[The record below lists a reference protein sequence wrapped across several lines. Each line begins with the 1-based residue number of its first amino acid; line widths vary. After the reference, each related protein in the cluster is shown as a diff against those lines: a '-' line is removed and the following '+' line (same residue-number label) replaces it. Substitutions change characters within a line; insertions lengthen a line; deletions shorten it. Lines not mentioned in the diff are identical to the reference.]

1 MVGVPKPQRRRRST
15 TAALPVYEAETEG
28 VTVRVTPDFLPE
40 ESSRDRNRFVW
51 AYTVEIENRSQR
63 EFQLISRRWV
73 ITDGLNR
80 TETVRGHGVVGEQP
94 SLKPGEAYRYASACP
109 LQTPSGLMGGAYQ
122 MLSAEGE
129 LFEVEI
135 PTFSLDLPEAGRA
148 LN

>member
-1 MVGVPKPQRRRRST
+1 MIRKLQRRPRAPAQPPT
-15 TAALPVYEAETEG
+15 YVAETSG
-28 VTVRVTPDFLPE
+28 VTVRVRPGFLAE
-40 ESSRDRNRFVW
+40 ESSRADGRFVW
-51 AYTVEIENRSQR
+51 SYTVEIENRSAR
-63 EFQLISRRWV
+63 EIQLISRRWV

-80 TETVRGHGVVGEQP
+80 TETVRGQGVVGEQP

-109 LQTPSGLMGGAYQ
+109 LKTPSGLMGGAYQ

>member
-1 MVGVPKPQRRRRST
+1 MGIPGPQRRRRAAS
-15 TAALPVYEAETEG
+15 ALPVYEAETDG
-28 VTVRVTPDFLPE
+28 VTVRVTPDFMPE
-40 ESSRDRNRFVW
+40 QSSRANGRFVW
-51 AYTVEIENRSQR
+51 AYTVEIENRSAR

-80 TETVRGHGVVGEQP
+80 TETVRGRGVVGEQP

-129 LFEVEI
+129 LFEVAI

>member
-1 MVGVPKPQRRRRST
+1 MVVPGPQWRRRVA
-15 TAALPVYEAETEG
+15 AALPVYEAETDG
-28 VTVRVTPDFLPE
+28 VTVRVTPGFLPE
-40 ESSRDRNRFVW
+40 QSSRDRSRFVW
-51 AYTVEIENRSQR
+51 SYTVEIENRSAR
-63 EFQLISRRWV
+63 EIQLISRRWT

-80 TETVRGHGVVGEQP
+80 TETIRGQGVVGEQP

-109 LQTPSGLMGGAYQ
+109 LQTPSGLMSGAYQ

-135 PTFSLDLPEAGRA
+135 PTFSLDLPKADQA

>member
-1 MVGVPKPQRRRRST
+1 MKVPGPQRRRRP
-15 TAALPVYEAETEG
+15 AATLPVYEAETDG
-28 VTVRVTPDFLPE
+28 VTVRVTPDFMPE
-40 ESSRDRNRFVW
+40 QSSRANGRFVW

-80 TETVRGHGVVGEQP
+80 TETVRGQGVVGEQP

-135 PTFSLDLPEAGRA
+135 PTFSLDLPEAGKA